1 MRNAMLTRRRA
12 ARADHGL
19 YSQVFGAI
27 LSSAMKHWTFRQLS
41 LLFLAVFVAAG
52 MGVSAAQA
60 SDMAA
65 SMATMSEMDMS
76 AEGGCEDCPNQS
88 PDSGMKTMACGT
100 VCAAPVLAALPTALP
115 LPSCEKAG
123 SLLPR
128 DTLLR
133 GRALPPDPYPPRTSD
148 IG

>member
-1 MRNAMLTRRRA
+1 MLTRRRA
-12 ARADHGL
+12 ARTHHGL

-27 LSSAMKHWTFRQLS
+27 LSSVMKHWTVRQVA
-41 LLFLAVFVAAG
+41 LLLLAVFVAAG
-52 MGVSAAQA
+52 MGLSAAQA
-60 SDMAA
+60 SGLAA
-65 SMATMSEMDMS
+65 SMATMSEMAMS
-76 AEGGCEDCPNQS
+76 AERGCEDCPDQS
-88 PDSGMKTMACGT
+88 PDNGMMALACGT

-115 LPSCEKAG
+115 LPSCEKAV

-128 DTLLR
+128 DTFLR